1 MNRGENFTRQK
12 QLAPQAAFCAV
23 RVIFPV
29 FFVVQPIKT
38 AIPGKAVKARR
49 FCERIRQCAKYFANS
64 KKQVYREA
72 RIFPYGVEYS
82 DWNQKFNA
90 ALQLAADAL
99 LGALRGPHQLRGA
112 YLLDK
117 GFRPAQVGVV
127 LACANFGSCLL
138 QPVLASYADRAR
150 RPVLPGLLTALAA
163 LSFCSFAAMQ
173 LLSPPLPVFAGLYL
187 LGVLS
192 FDVMVPLLNSL
203 SVYYSLCNYT
213 INYGIGRGI
222 GSLAFSAA
230 ALAVGHIMEWAGA
243 DWMPR
248 IELVLLVLFIL
259 VTLGY
264 PKADG
269 TPPAAGGRQKRRSG
283 CSLGVFFLRYKWYN
297 LSLLGVLFLAMFH
310 AMTENYLIEIVRRL
324 GGGSGSVGVALFVA
338 TLAEAPVLFC
348 FSRIHGRFSSGTLLK
363 VSGVMFT
370 LKAVLFLAAD
380 SIPAIYCIEALQLVT
395 YALLSPVQVY
405 YARERVSPEDMV
417 KGQSMAT
424 ASYALGCA
432 LGNLTGGQLIGALGV
447 TAMLAAGVAMAAA
460 GTLILFLT
468 LGRRDRLP
476 EESA

>member
-1 MNRGENFTRQK
+1 MTGTKNLTLRFSLQQMLYWALYAGPISF
-12 QLAPQAAFCAV
+12 AA
-23 RVIFPV
+23 
-29 FFVVQPIKT
+29 
-38 AIPGKAVKARR
+38 
-49 FCERIRQCAKYFANS
+49 
-64 KKQVYREA
+64 
-72 RIFPYGVEYS
+72 
-82 DWNQKFNA
+82 
-90 ALQLAADAL
+90 
-99 LGALRGPHQLRGA
+99 A

-138 QPVLASYADRAR
+138 QPVLASYADRVR

-173 LLSPPLPVFAGLYL
+173 LLSPPLPVFAALYL

-203 SVYYSLCNYT
+203 CVYYSLRNYT
-213 INYGIGRGI
+213 INYGIGRGA

-230 ALAVGHIMEWAGA
+230 ALAIGYVMELAGA

-248 IELVLLVLFIL
+248 MELLLLAMFIL

-264 PKADG
+264 PRVDG
-269 TPPAAGGRQKRRSG
+269 VLPVASKGTEKRNG

-297 LSLLGVLFLAMFH
+297 LSLMGVLFLAMFH

-324 GGGSGSVGVALFVA
+324 GGDSGSVGVALFVA
-338 TLAEAPVLFC
+338 TLAEVPVLFY
-348 FSRIHGRFSSGTLLK
+348 FSRIHSRFSSSTLLK

-370 LKAVLFLAAD
+370 LKAVLLMAAD
-380 SIPAIYCIEALQLVT
+380 SIPDIYCIGALQFIT
-395 YALLSPVQVY
+395 YALLAPVQVY
-405 YARERVSPEDMV
+405 YAQERVAPEDMV

-432 LGNLTGGQLIGALGV
+432 LGNLAGGQLIGCLGV
-447 TAMLAAGVAMAAA
+447 TAMLTAGVGMAAMGA
-460 GTLILFLT
+460 LILFLT

-476 EESA
+476 EEKG

>member
-1 MNRGENFTRQK
+1 MAETKYNRKENFRMGWETVDETKNLTLRFSLQ
-12 QLAPQAAFCAV
+12 QMLYWALYAGPISFAA
-23 RVIFPV
+23 
-29 FFVVQPIKT
+29 
-38 AIPGKAVKARR
+38 
-49 FCERIRQCAKYFANS
+49 
-64 KKQVYREA
+64 
-72 RIFPYGVEYS
+72 
-82 DWNQKFNA
+82 
-90 ALQLAADAL
+90 
-99 LGALRGPHQLRGA
+99 A

-138 QPVLASYADRAR
+138 QPVLASYADRVR

-163 LSFCSFAAMQ
+163 MSFCSFAAMQ
-173 LLSPPLPVFAGLYL
+173 LLSPPLPLFAALYL

-203 SVYYSLCNYT
+203 SVYYSLRNYT
-213 INYGIGRGI
+213 INYGIGRGV

-230 ALAVGHIMEWAGA
+230 ALAVGYVMEFAGA

-248 IELVLLVLFIL
+248 MELALLVLFIL

-269 TPPAAGGRQKRRSG
+269 ALPETCKGEERGKG
-283 CSLGVFFLRYKWYN
+283 CTLGVFFLRYKWYN

-324 GGGSGSVGVALFVA
+324 GGDSGSVGVALFVA
-338 TLAEAPVLFC
+338 TLVEAPVLFY
-348 FSRIHGRFSSGTLLK
+348 FGRIHGRFSSSTLLK

-370 LKAVLFLAAD
+370 LKAVLFMAAG
-380 SIPAIYCIEALQLVT
+380 SIPAIYGIEVLQFIT

-405 YARERVSPEDMV
+405 YAQERVGPEDMV

-432 LGNLTGGQLIGALGV
+432 LGNLAGGQLIGSFGV
-447 TAMLAAGVAMAAA
+447 TAMLTAGVGMAAA

-476 EESA
+476 EET